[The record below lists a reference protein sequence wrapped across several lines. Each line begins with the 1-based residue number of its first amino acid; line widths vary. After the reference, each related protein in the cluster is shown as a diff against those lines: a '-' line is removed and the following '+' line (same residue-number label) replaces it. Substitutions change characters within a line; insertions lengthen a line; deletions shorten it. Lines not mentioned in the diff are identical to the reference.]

1 MNQVRIESKDQQ
13 ALLNLSIDYANSM
26 LSNAALISNLDF
38 DEKKLVAKAISLA
51 KQQMIQASAMALNET
66 DYQELAQL
74 VKEAVSQK

>member
-1 MNQVRIESKDQQ
+1 MNKVRIESKDQQ